1 MCLVLILALAGTSY
15 LAVYFNRKAK
25 DDLGA
30 SLSPLARMIEGTVD
44 LDEAT
49 ISGRYLGH
57 LTEAR
62 VSTLPGG
69 MGRVFLISLVD
80 GAGGSGWTWTLTR
93 SKEPGLPPSGEFE
106 SEVKGIAEATDQQFE
121 SLTRDPTMT
130 ETWFRVAYAPDAGT
144 ITLTKPMQNR
154 RDIPRVEEFARLL
167 DEVHEVAAAN
177 RSVQGP
183 EVLARVQPEPLA

>member
-25 DDLGA
+25 DDLEA

-49 ISGRYLGH
+49 ISGKYLGH
-57 LTEAR
+57 LTEAK

-69 MGRVFLISLVD
+69 MGRVFLLSLVD
-80 GAGGSGWTWTLTR
+80 GAGGSDWTWTLTR
-93 SKEPGLPPSGEFE
+93 SKEPGLPPTGEFE
-106 SEVKGIAEATDQQFE
+106 AEVEGIAEAANQHFE
-121 SLTRDPTMT
+121 SLTRDPAMS

-144 ITLTKPMQNR
+144 ISLTKPMQNR
-154 RDIPRVEEFARLL
+154 RDIPGVETFARLL
-167 DEVHEVAAAN
+167 DDVYGIAAAN

-183 EVLARVQPEPLA
+183 EVLTSRTD